1 MKLQQIYELAVRL
14 GMEADPR
21 GKNAAA
27 KALARNKKAYEK
39 LDKKEQ
45 DFFDTESL
53 TNPYADSRILFG
65 DGALEVKKIM
75 TGIDMEGDE
84 LLVAKH
90 LGDVDAVVA
99 HHPRGRALVGL
110 EDVMHM
116 QADVLNQY
124 GMPINVAEGLLHK
137 RISEVSRSL
146 SPGNHYRAPRLAEL
160 LNMPYMCTHTVTD
173 NLVFQFLKKLIEKEK
188 PETVEEVLDM
198 LHEIP
203 EYTTARRDGV
213 GPRIFAGKGKNRTG
227 VIAVTEITGGTEG
240 AHDIYEKMANAG
252 VGTVIAMHQSEKHR
266 QFAQEAHINVVIAGH
281 MSSDSIGMNLFLDEV
296 EKGGV
301 EIVPAS
307 GLIRVSRNKK
317 T

>member
-1 MKLQQIYELAVRL
+1 MKLQEIYNLAVRL
-14 GMEADPR
+14 GMKADPR
-21 GKNAAA
+21 GNGAAG
-27 KALARNKKAYEK
+27 KALAKNKKAYEK

-53 TNPYADSRILFG
+53 TNPYADTRILFG
-65 DGALEVKKIM
+65 EGDSEVKKVM
-75 TGIDMEGDE
+75 AGIDMEGGE

-90 LGDVDAVVA
+90 LGDIDAVIA
-99 HHPRGRALVGL
+99 HHPRGRALIGL

-188 PETVEEVLDM
+188 PETIEEVLDM
-198 LHEIP
+198 LFEIP
-203 EYTTARRDGV
+203 EYTIARRNGV
-213 GPRIFAGKGKNRTG
+213 GPRIFAGAPANRTG

-240 AHDIYEKMANAG
+240 AHDIYEKMAVAG

-266 QFAQEAHINVVIAGH
+266 KFAEEAHINVVVAGH

-307 GLIRVSRNKK
+307 GLMRVSRNKK
-317 T
+317 K

>member
-1 MKLQQIYELAVRL
+1 MKLQEIYNLAVRL

-27 KALARNKKAYEK
+27 KVLARNKKSYEK

-53 TNPYADSRILFG
+53 TNPYADTRILFG
-65 DGALEVKKIM
+65 EGGIEVKKIM

-90 LGDVDAVVA
+90 LGDIDAVVA
-99 HHPRGRALVGL
+99 HHPRGRALIGL

-124 GMPINVAEGLLHK
+124 GMPINVAEGLLHEK
-137 RISEVSRSL
+137 ISEVSRSL

-198 LHEIP
+198 LHEVP
-203 EYTTARRDGV
+203 EYMIARRNGV

-240 AHDIYEKMANAG
+240 AHDIYEKMAVAG

-266 QFAQEAHINVVIAGH
+266 KFAQEAHINVVIAGH

-307 GLIRVSRNKK
+307 GLMRVSRNKK
-317 T
+317 K